1 MIAAT
6 GFNGQGINPN
16 ISIALGG
23 IIACGLVYTVIGL
36 VVMKIGTRWIERL
49 MPLSGDGCGGDG
61 DWPELSAY
69 RSEKC
74 IGFGL

>member
-23 IIACGLVYTVIGL
+23 IIACGLVYTVIG
-36 VVMKIGTRWIERL
+36 T
-49 MPLSGDGCGGDG
+49 GGDENRYAL
-61 DWPELSAY
+61 D
-69 RSEKC
+69 
-74 IGFGL
+74 

>member
-1 MIAAT
+1 MIPAT

-36 VVMKIGTRWIERL
+36 VVMKIGH
-49 MPLSGDGCGGDG
+49 
-61 DWPELSAY
+61 A
-69 RSEKC
+69 
-74 IGFGL
+74 GLND